1 MKLFVSLDEGAF
13 LPERAHPT
21 DAGADLRSPVE
32 CYVPAHG
39 SVIIDT
45 GVHIKLP
52 KADGILHGY
61 FGMLASKSGLNARGI
76 TSRGTIDEGYSGSIR
91 VVLQNHGDNEF
102 HIRRGDKVTQLIIV
116 PCCYAD
122 IIQCD
127 SVEGGER
134 GSNGFGSTGR

>member
-32 CYVPAHG
+32 TVVPAKG

-45 GVHIKLP
+45 GVHIQIP
-52 KADGILHGY
+52 KGDGIFNGFY
-61 FGMLASKSGLNARGI
+61 GALASKSGLNARGI
-76 TSRGTIDEGYSGSIR
+76 TTRGTIDQGYTGSIR
-91 VVLQNHGDNEF
+91 VVMQNSGDDDF
-102 HIRRGDKVTQLIIV
+102 IIHRGDKITQIIIV
-116 PCCYAD
+116 PCFYAD
-122 IIQCD
+122 IIQTEAI
-127 SVEGGER
+127 EGGER